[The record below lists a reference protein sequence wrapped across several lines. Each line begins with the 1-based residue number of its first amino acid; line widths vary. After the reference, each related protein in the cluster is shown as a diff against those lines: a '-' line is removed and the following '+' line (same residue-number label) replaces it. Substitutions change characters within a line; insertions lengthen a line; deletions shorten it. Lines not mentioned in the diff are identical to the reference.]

1 MGRAGAEVAAVRE
14 LATFGQSSQSAQRG
28 PGAPSTSAT
37 AGASAHGAQTPWGAH
52 AAGVSG
58 AGGPWGRA
66 GGGHP
71 ARRGSSRAP
80 WLLLLAVRSASRSSS
95 RRQPGM
101 PVSDRGRVQDRGG
114 AWLRQAAIIK
124 PVESCSLPGRAQE
137 AMGSTLPFVAS
148 LMKTESHQRMVNRR
162 RQKLRDVLLSRPRV
176 VQMVPGP
183 DGLMEGARRAQ
194 GPLAGKPS
202 PQRGQPLPPPRR
214 PPPLPVVK
222 VRPTAPK
229 RRLAKAEDDE
239 VDSDKYSETSFLHR
253 RKAGRVFD
261 LSEYVTRERAT
272 FSAGRTFTWGGR
284 MRFKLPT
291 ADKDDR
297 DRLLRAG
304 RGDIRGLYR
313 LQR

>member
-1 MGRAGAEVAAVRE
+1 
-14 LATFGQSSQSAQRG
+14 
-28 PGAPSTSAT
+28 
-37 AGASAHGAQTPWGAH
+37 
-52 AAGVSG
+52 
-58 AGGPWGRA
+58 
-66 GGGHP
+66 
-71 ARRGSSRAP
+71 
-80 WLLLLAVRSASRSSS
+80 
-95 RRQPGM
+95 
-101 PVSDRGRVQDRGG
+101 
-114 AWLRQAAIIK
+114 
-124 PVESCSLPGRAQE
+124 
-137 AMGSTLPFVAS
+137 MGSTLPFVAS
-148 LMKTESHQRMVNRR
+148 LMKTESHQRMVSQR

-194 GPLAGKPS
+194 GPLTGKPS
-202 PQRGQPLPPPRR
+202 PQRGQPLPPPRP